1 MWNSPV
7 AGSAT
12 KGLAEEPSRCTRLP
26 SSCRAQTS
34 TCWLAATSE
43 AWDFPS
49 LFSITASPER
59 QKFRWLVNWHLYGLS
74 LVLTHQCKKDVNTIL
89 QWFSTREE
97 FLTSKN
103 FMVSSWWRNW
113 PIQTLGI
120 LIFIQFLK
128 VRNTIL
134 KYVGDKLF
142 FHPEML
148 LGSRCF
154 HCYFLLLF
162 P

>member
-1 MWNSPV
+1 MFAIGMVWFHTDLNYVKEQSMIEKQKKKMWNSPV

-59 QKFRWLVNWHLYGLS
+59 QKFR
-74 LVLTHQCKKDVNTIL
+74 
-89 QWFSTREE
+89 
-97 FLTSKN
+97 
-103 FMVSSWWRNW
+103 
-113 PIQTLGI
+113 
-120 LIFIQFLK
+120 
-128 VRNTIL
+128 
-134 KYVGDKLF
+134 
-142 FHPEML
+142 
-148 LGSRCF
+148 
-154 HCYFLLLF
+154 
-162 P
+162 